1 VFKEL
6 NVAREDTKEVG
17 EVRRGAGGG
26 GAGAGAGGGGG
37 GGLGLGLGAGLRPQR
52 SLDLKRLKKP
62 LESDRC

>member
-1 VFKEL
+1 MFKEL

-37 GGLGLGLGAGLRPQR
+37 GRAGSGSGGGVKATEIPGLKEA
-52 SLDLKRLKKP
+52 
-62 LESDRC
+62 

>member
-37 GGLGLGLGAGLRPQR
+37 GRAGSGSGGGVKATEIPGLKEA
-52 SLDLKRLKKP
+52 
-62 LESDRC
+62 